1 MVLLAVVAVAVVI
14 VAVVDLLL
22 DVLAV
27 PAKEFSFALVGWSVG
42 RSVTSPT
49 TATTTTMSTPT
60 FVDTNGVGQD
70 FKVAATNEE
79 VTAGERE
86 REIGRRKN
94 KEIEG

>member
-1 MVLLAVVAVAVVI
+1 MVLLAVVAVAVV
-14 VAVVDLLL
+14 DLFL
-22 DVLAV
+22 DALAV

-70 FKVAATNEE
+70 FKVATTNEE

-86 REIGRRKN
+86 RERERETRKN